1 MHTTQTQANNPAQKS
16 ANKPTHPISSGA
28 QMLVVPSRIFPKL
41 LWTNFLLHLVSF
53 CVSKPVA
60 NRTKERR
67 RKRGHTSS
75 SYRHRMCCRK
85 FNGSLI
91 LTLCQLLFTSCIKVT
106 LPFCIADHLIN
117 CMHDMCGWKALFIN
131 TRNKQMNKMAY
142 PPTKWLS
149 VFHWVFTVSISKERH
164 CPPPPLR
171 LHAAPHSYMA
181 WAIDL

>member
-1 MHTTQTQANNPAQKS
+1 MSLFTEAPVWAPPHAPAHTNTMHTTQTQANNPAQKS

-53 CVSKPVA
+53 RVSKPVA
-60 NRTKERR
+60 NRMKERKER
-67 RKRGHTSS
+67 THFILLQTTG
-75 SYRHRMCCRK
+75 CAAGN

-117 CMHDMCGWKALFIN
+117 CMHDMCLLKG
-131 TRNKQMNKMAY
+131 
-142 PPTKWLS
+142 S
-149 VFHWVFTVSISKERH
+149 
-164 CPPPPLR
+164 
-171 LHAAPHSYMA
+171 LH
-181 WAIDL
+181 